1 MKLSFRNGSVFDV
14 VSALDSQR
22 GGRRNAGLIDEVRK
36 YKCGH

>member
-22 GGRRNAGLIDEVRK
+22 GYELATSFRN
-36 YKCGH
+36 KCI